1 MILTQLKKNKQIVY
15 VFIFIFL
22 IATFVF
28 LRLYNIKN
36 SIEFWGDI
44 GRDHE
49 KLMEWLQTGKPPL
62 LGPNTSVLPIL
73 NQSAWFYY
81 LIFPVFLLT
90 HSGLSM
96 TYTVT
101 ILTVFLFIISMIIQ
115 LKKHRGIVMMVFL
128 LISIHPL
135 IVIQQ
140 RTPWNPSFSIPFL
153 LVAISGII
161 RLSYSYSNK
170 ILLIVLMALSF
181 SLGMTYSLFPI
192 VVILGMWSYLS
203 VPKGKKKQFILY
215 AGLSFLLV
223 FAPTLI
229 FELKPHY
236 FIEHFSVSLLTGSSS
251 FFERLIK
258 VQSYLLLGQDVQNI
272 STILKSILIGCFYGS
287 IFIANKSNLV
297 FKRIFIIAIIG
308 TLLTALL
315 PFDNSHYF
323 FGVIVLWFFV
333 FSLTNKPTKIILLS
347 SFVLFWVN
355 PFWVSQYT
363 KSSIRAL
370 SIVEECAKTVCT
382 YNKNSYFVSSVTWY
396 GSHSAHD
403 HAFLLNKYGCFSRD
417 IVSNPTF
424 KSNQMIVVADR
435 ATFTPYKDSFYELE
449 QFGKYRVK
457 TNYYCSS
464 GLQYWLLTK

>member
-1 MILTQLKKNKQIVY
+1 MNFRQLKKIKLLY
-15 VFIFIFL
+15 VFVLLFL
-22 IATFVF
+22 IAIFVF
-28 LRLYNIKN
+28 LRLYNISN

-49 KLMEWLQTGKPPL
+49 KLMEWFQTGKLPL

-115 LKKHRGIVMMVFL
+115 PKKYRGIIMMAFF

-161 RLSYSYSNK
+161 RLLHSYSNK
-170 ILLIVLMALSF
+170 ILLIVLIALSF

-192 VVILGMWSYLS
+192 IVILAIWSYFE
-203 VPKGKKKQFILY
+203 VPKCNKRQFPIY
-215 AGLSFLLV
+215 GGLSLLLV
-223 FAPTLI
+223 FFPSI
-229 FELKPHY
+229 VFELKTHY
-236 FIEHFSVSLLTGSSS
+236 FISHFSFSFLAGSSS
-251 FFERLIK
+251 FLTRLIK
-258 VQSYLLLGQDVQNI
+258 AQSYVLLGKDVQNI
-272 STILKSILIGCFYGS
+272 SMFFQGIAIICFYVW
-287 IFIANKSNLV
+287 IFFANKSNL
-297 FKRIFIIAIIG
+297 FFRKWYSIALLG
-308 TLLTALL
+308 TVLTAMF
-315 PFDNSHYF
+315 PFENSHYF
-323 FGVIVLWFFV
+323 FGVMMLWFFV
-333 FSLTNKPTKIILLS
+333 FVLTNKPTKIIL
-347 SFVLFWVN
+347 FFLFILLWVN
-355 PFWVSQYT
+355 PFWIRQYT
-363 KSSIRAL
+363 KSSIRKL
-370 SIVEECAKTVCT
+370 STIEECARLVCT
-382 YNKNSYFVSSVTWY
+382 NNKNSYFVSSVTWY

-403 HAFLLNKYGCFSRD
+403 HSFLLNKYGCASRD

-424 KSNQMIVVADR
+424 KANQMIVVADR
-435 ATFTPYKDSFYELE
+435 VIFTPYKDSFYELE
-449 QFGKYRVK
+449 QFGTYRVK
-457 TNYYCSS
+457 TNYYCSA
-464 GLQYWLLTK
+464 GLQYWLLMK